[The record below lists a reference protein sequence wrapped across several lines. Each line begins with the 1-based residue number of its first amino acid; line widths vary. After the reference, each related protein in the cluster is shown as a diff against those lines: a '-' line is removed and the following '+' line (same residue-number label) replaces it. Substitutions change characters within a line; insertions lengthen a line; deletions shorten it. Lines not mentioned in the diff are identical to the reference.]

1 MKKKVMILS
10 LPKGFT
16 LIELL
21 VVIAIVGVLIAV
33 GTSSYLTASKQSR
46 DTRRKTDL
54 EQIRQALE
62 TYRSET
68 GAYPGATSSLTPDY
82 ITTLPRDPQTDGIYH
97 YVPGGSNI
105 TYELCTTLEIVPSPP
120 VVGCS
125 NAAYNYEITNP

>member
-1 MKKKVMILS
+1 MLK
-10 LPKGFT
+10 KGFT

-21 VVIAIVGVLIAV
+21 VVIAIVGVLIAI

-68 GAYPGATSSLTPDY
+68 GVYPAATTSLTPNY
-82 ITTLPRDPQTDGIYH
+82 ITTLPTDPSTGGGYN

-105 TYELCTTLEIVPSPP
+105 TYELCATLEITPSPT
-120 VVGCS
+120 VTGCS